1 VKKNAIFVLVA
12 ASTMALC
19 LALIPNVLGQ
29 PENVTVLSYNWY
41 TSPYSGDIV
50 VVGEVQNIG
59 PNVIDYIIVTGTFY
73 TPDGTAQMSNDAQ
86 AFAAQILPQEKAPF
100 YIDFPPQTSIT
111 GDYSWA
117 SQGIENVTLVVNF
130 ANPTDSRQYQD
141 LVVSSHTSSVDS
153 TGLYVVTGVVQNT
166 GTQATNQTVVSA
178 TFYNATGGVVA
189 VGYSNYLTP
198 SSIAPGGTASFT
210 VYAFDSNLSGL
221 AAQITSYALLI
232 QTSITA
238 PSTTPSPSPSTTP
251 SPSPSQPP
259 TSSPTSSSSPTPT
272 EPGKGTSIP
281 DMYVYAAVAVVIIVI
296 VIVAAALLLRKRRS
310 GRTVSS

>member
-29 PENVTVLSYNWY
+29 PENVKVLSYSWHIN
-41 TSPYSGDIV
+41 PYSGDIV
-50 VVGEVQNIG
+50 VVGEVQNTG

-73 TPDGTAQMSNDAQ
+73 TPDDTAQMSYYTRALGD
-86 AFAAQILPQEKAPF
+86 QILPQQKAPF

-117 SQGIENVTLVVNF
+117 SQGIKNVTLVVNI

-166 GTQATNQTVVSA
+166 GTQATNRTWVVA
-178 TFYNATGGVVA
+178 TFYNSTGTAVA

-210 VYAFDSNLSGL
+210 VYSLDPNAGSAD
-221 AAQITSYALLI
+221 ITSYALLI

-238 PSTTPSPSPSTTP
+238 PSATPTP

-259 TSSPTSSSSPTPT
+259 TSSPTSHLRQLQLNLGKEHPYPTCM
-272 EPGKGTSIP
+272 S
-281 DMYVYAAVAVVIIVI
+281 MQQWQ
-296 VIVAAALLLRKRRS
+296 LL
-310 GRTVSS
+310 